1 MDSITRLLVD
11 QHIKEYDFRLQHL
24 DKLLEQAQ
32 KKTLAQSSE
41 QAGTNEQ
48 LEKLKQDR
56 DRLAV
61 WLDELKLK
69 PLENWRE
76 DEIRK
81 AGPMGI
87 WDAVA
92 QQVEK
97 MVERIER

>member
-1 MDSITRLLVD
+1 MDGITRLLVD
-11 QHIKEYDFRLQHL
+11 QHFREYDSRLQHL

-32 KKTLAQSSE
+32 KKAVAQSPE
-41 QAGTNEQ
+41 QAETSAQ
-48 LEKLKQDR
+48 LEELKLER
-56 DRLAV
+56 DKLAV

-69 PLENWRE
+69 SLENWRE
-76 DEIRK
+76 DEIMK

-97 MVERIER
+97 MVEHIER